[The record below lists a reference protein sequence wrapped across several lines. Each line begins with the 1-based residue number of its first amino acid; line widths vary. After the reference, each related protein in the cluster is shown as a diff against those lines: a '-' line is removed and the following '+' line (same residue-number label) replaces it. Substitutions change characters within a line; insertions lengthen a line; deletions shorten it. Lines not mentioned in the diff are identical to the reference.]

1 MDQLSPH
8 KVRQHSQL
16 ILARAPP
23 QEDKISRENSHK
35 LLEKF
40 CHGGFLDDVSR
51 KKSDGEH
58 RCHCQS
64 RSQGEPKQ
72 DFSPDQ
78 LDNAPERE
86 NDARSTVVVGPTRS
100 SQVHTC
106 HPPPVDPQLLLNC
119 STTGH
124 TPSACGRRCTN
135 APHSLAFAS
144 HLLQRF
150 TALGTHGHSPP
161 RHNPSYPEHKY
172 TTAATHWHS
181 TLHTCVMNNDHIA
194 TWIAQSPQ
202 NTTVLK

>member
-64 RSQGEPKQ
+64 RSQGEPK
-72 DFSPDQ
+72 
-78 LDNAPERE
+78 
-86 NDARSTVVVGPTRS
+86 
-100 SQVHTC
+100 
-106 HPPPVDPQLLLNC
+106 
-119 STTGH
+119 
-124 TPSACGRRCTN
+124 
-135 APHSLAFAS
+135 
-144 HLLQRF
+144 
-150 TALGTHGHSPP
+150 
-161 RHNPSYPEHKY
+161 
-172 TTAATHWHS
+172 
-181 TLHTCVMNNDHIA
+181 
-194 TWIAQSPQ
+194 
-202 NTTVLK
+202 